1 MPAKYKASLLF
12 FLCAD
17 LPCFAGGLKGG
28 PFISDAMIYAFIGY
42 LVFVHGLGIVT
53 FVLRKLWLRIVAGIL
68 YLPVFLVVVGL
79 FFISPIIGIAGLLFA
94 MAFLIFLIIW
104 PRK

>member
-1 MPAKYKASLLF
+1 MPTKYKATFLL
-12 FLCAD
+12 LLASA

-28 PFISDAMIYAFIGY
+28 PFISDTMIYVFFGY
-42 LVFVHGLGIVT
+42 LIFVHGLGIVT
-53 FVLRKLWLRIVAGIL
+53 FVLRKLWLRIVSGIL

-79 FFISPIIGIAGLLFA
+79 FFINPLIGVAALLFA
-94 MAFLIFLIIW
+94 MVFLIFLIIW